1 MITRRF
7 FLLLILMIFLLL
19 FSCSKGGSKIKIGIL
34 PAIDSLP
41 LVAAEAEG
49 LFREEGLDL
58 ELVMF
63 NSAIEK
69 ESAVLSSALHGS
81 FGDMVTALLAFKSG
95 KDVRIFTE
103 SSRTGRSRM
112 FALVA
117 SPGSGLKDFK
127 SVSAKQIAISSGSV
141 IEFFLD
147 GIAGSKGIKPES
159 LRKLEVKG
167 IPLRYQMVMSGQVKL
182 AMLPEPLASKAEK
195 EGASVIADDR
205 GLDVT
210 ATVISFRGDFLE
222 NNPSFVKSFTA
233 AYNKSVNMINSNP
246 EKYRELLVSRL
257 RLPEELKESFPMPRY
272 NEVNPPSER
281 DIEQVYTWMK
291 KKGLLGRLP
300 EYEKI
305 IWKQ

>member
-1 MITRRF
+1 MVTRRLYCIF
-7 FLLLILMIFLLL
+7 IIMILVMLL
-19 FSCSKGGSKIKIGIL
+19 SCSKKGDKIKVGIL

-41 LVAAEAEG
+41 LVVADAEG
-49 LFREEGLDL
+49 LFRAEGIDL
-58 ELVMF
+58 ELLMF
-63 NSAIEK
+63 NSALEK

-81 FGDMVTALLAFKSG
+81 FGDMVTALLTLKSG
-95 KDVRIFTE
+95 KDVRIFAE
-103 SSRTGRSRM
+103 SSRTGRNRM

-117 SPGSGLKDFK
+117 SPGAGLKGIK
-127 SVSAKQIAISSGSV
+127 SAPAEQIAISSGSV

-147 GIAGSKGIKPES
+147 EIAGLKGIKPES

-182 AMLPEPLASKAEK
+182 AMLPEPLVSKAEK
-195 EGASVIADDR
+195 EGAIVIADDR

-222 NNPSFVKSFTA
+222 NNPSFAKSFTT
-233 AYNKSVNMINSNP
+233 AYNKSVNMINSSP

-257 RLPEELKESFPMPRY
+257 RLPGELMESFPMPRY
-272 NEVNPPSER
+272 SEVNPPLEK
-281 DIEQVYTWMK
+281 DIQQVYTWMK
-291 KKGLLGRLP
+291 GKGLLEKLP
-300 EYEKI
+300 DYEKI